1 MSDDLLQP
9 GNTTRRIQSGGRER
23 SYHVHVPPGHDGAR
37 PMPVVLAFHGATSN
51 GRLMEVFC
59 GLSDQADQEGFL
71 AVYLNGTGNQPNVLT
86 WNGGDCCGYAKNNQ
100 VDDVAFVHDML
111 ADLAKVA
118 AADPARIYAAGMSNG
133 AQMVYRLAAEMADR
147 IAAVAAVAGP
157 MGLETVRPARPIS
170 VLHFHGTD
178 DRFAPYQGGVGERSV
193 YGASFRSVE
202 HTIRAWIHAN
212 ECPPEPRVEFFPDK
226 VGDGTVIWRK
236 TYGPGK
242 AGSEVALVVVE
253 DGGHTW
259 PGRPPLPAQLGKSTM
274 NISANDWIWQ
284 FFLRHPLRY

>member
-1 MSDDLLQP
+1 MSDDFLQP

-59 GLSDQADQEGFL
+59 GLSDKADQEGFL
-71 AVYLNGTGNQPNVLT
+71 AVYPNGTGNQPNVLT

-111 ADLAKVA
+111 ADLAKVV

-157 MGLETVRPARPIS
+157 MGLEAVRPARPIS

-193 YGASFRSVE
+193 YGARFRSVE
-202 HTIRAWIHAN
+202 HTIRAWIHAD
-212 ECPPEPRVEFFPDK
+212 ECPPEPKVEFFPDK
-226 VGDGTVIWRK
+226 VGDDTVIWRK
-236 TYGPGK
+236 THGPGK

-253 DGGHTW
+253 GGGHTW

-274 NISANDWIWQ
+274 NISANDWLWE
-284 FFLRHPLRY
+284 FFLRHPLR